1 MCSIII
7 SYHFSISSHQL
18 LPAMCPN
25 MPATQQ
31 YPNSM
36 LHVFS
41 QESGSRLDTTCAT
54 LPWCAPNLQSVACL
68 GCSTKRARS
77 PLVPA
82 SPGPASS
89 IVKHCV
95 GWLVH
100 GDCLCCFRLLH
111 ISGLFHVLSDPTLLE
126 EISHPGLTLGIKI
139 QNMYSRI
146 NMYAGHFLHLPASI
160 D

>member
-1 MCSIII
+1 MC
-7 SYHFSISSHQL
+7 YYLSISRHQL
-18 LPAMCPN
+18 LPAMC
-25 MPATQQ
+25 
-31 YPNSM
+31 SM
-36 LHVFS
+36 SHVFS

-100 GDCLCCFRLLH
+100 GGRLCCFRLLH
-111 ISGLFHVLSDPTLLE
+111 ISVLFYVLSDPTLLE
-126 EISHPGLTLGIKI
+126 EISHPGLTFGIKI
-139 QNMYSRI
+139 QNMYNKLNTIYS
-146 NMYAGHFLHLPASI
+146 NKHVCWTLPTSSCFDRLSI
-160 D
+160 ENNP